1 MIFPS
6 TKSASVV
13 SGAILVFTVKPI
25 ETANYK
31 QMGRKTQDTHSTYVE
46 VLLVLESVVDLG
58 NSVVGLISD
67 ELILAIEV
75 VQLTSDTVSTALD
88 AWPLAQARVQARVHF
103 L

>member
-1 MIFPS
+1 
-6 TKSASVV
+6 
-13 SGAILVFTVKPI
+13 
-25 ETANYK
+25 
-31 QMGRKTQDTHSTYVE
+31 MGRKTEHTHSTYVE

-75 VQLTSDTVSTALD
+75 IQLTSDTVSTALD